1 MKKILRFFLMVFAFV
16 PLFSPSHKTI
26 LKQSQQEFA
35 SSQTS
40 SVAQLKSASSPQITS
55 INWNPESHV
64 IEVELAPWPNTWDSW
79 KYFIDGNEIE
89 TKEEN
94 RMVVIRPNAP
104 LSKPPSGLIIGTLPW
119 VTGLDNVDIPCCG
132 SLQINIPGV
141 GLTNAFP
148 YNLIDD
154 GCKTTAIKECTSE
167 WTIHEGDWI
176 IKGNEV
182 MTLENKK
189 FLQKGNIYIKD
200 SAKLILKN
208 SEMKI
213 ERGTV
218 PTVHVYFF
226 IDPRATL
233 VIDHSQVYPGKGE
246 QGGLTCVFNQG
257 IAKIFDSPTQIHY
270 FDMSGNASLTMDN
283 SSMIYEIG
291 GLLQVTGGSTAV
303 TNSTISALALNV
315 PNGTHLNANGLKSGT
330 LFKNWKVQD
339 MIPEA
344 KYKLTLDNVKLLED
358 DWVGELEHGSFERG
372 WIFFLDRNSHV
383 NISDS
388 YLRKIFF
395 DIQNDTVEFNGL
407 KVSTPVSVKYRDI
420 DIIKTDVKGE
430 WGFTINNSNV
440 TFRDSNYLFL
450 QTFGSSTVKLINS
463 HIVEYIPRNFTGTM
477 IFENGTWAN
486 AGEFIGGEA
495 YHSNTN
501 DFTIKGSLKM
511 GDDIQN
517 NLQWKNARVTREF
530 DNFLT
535 DSKGNP
541 IPGGVVKVDGKEY
554 MADANGKATFSIVFD
569 EHNYKQF
576 IELSAFVSDTA
587 FGTQRINFFT
597 ETPIRFIYNSK

>member
-1 MKKILRFFLMVFAFV
+1 MEKK
-16 PLFSPSHKTI
+16 
-26 LKQSQQEFA
+26 
-35 SSQTS
+35 
-40 SVAQLKSASSPQITS
+40 
-55 INWNPESHV
+55 
-64 IEVELAPWPNTWDSW
+64 
-79 KYFIDGNEIE
+79 GG
-89 TKEEN
+89 
-94 RMVVIRPNAP
+94 VVIRPNAP
-104 LSKPPSGLIIGTLPW
+104 LSNPPSGLMIGTLPW
-119 VTGLDNVDIPCCG
+119 VTGLDNVDFPCCG
-132 SLQINIPGV
+132 SLQISIPGV
-141 GLTNAFP
+141 GLTNEFP
-148 YNLIDD
+148 FSLIDD
-154 GCKTTAIKECTSE
+154 GCKTAAVKECKSE

-176 IKGNEV
+176 IKGKEV
-182 MTLENKK
+182 VTLENEK

-213 ERGTV
+213 ERGAV

-233 VIDHSQVYPGKGE
+233 IIDHSKVYPGVSE
-246 QGGLTCVFNQG
+246 QGGLTCVFNHG
-257 IAKIFDSPTQIHY
+257 TAKILDSPTQIHY

-315 PNGTHLNANGLKSGT
+315 PNGAHLNVNGLKSGT
-330 LFKNWKVQD
+330 LFSNWKVQD

-372 WIFFLDRNSHV
+372 WIFFLERDAHV

-395 DIQNDTVEFNGL
+395 DIQKDTVEFNGL

-420 DIIKTDVKGE
+420 DIINTDIKGE

-440 TFRDSNYLFL
+440 TFKDSNYLFL
-450 QTFGSSTVKLINS
+450 QTLGSSTVTLINS
-463 HIVEYIPRNFTGTM
+463 HIVEYIPRDFTGTM
-477 IFENGTWAN
+477 IFENGTWAD

-511 GDDIQN
+511 GGEIQN
-517 NLQWKNARVTREF
+517 NLQWKNARVTREY
-530 DNFLT
+530 DVFLT
-535 DSKGNP
+535 NSKGSP
-541 IPGGVVKVDGKEY
+541 ISGGVVKVDGREY
-554 MADANGKATFSIVFD
+554 KADANGKATFSIVFD
-569 EHNYKQF
+569 EHNYKKF
-576 IELSAFVSDTA
+576 IQLSAFVSDTPI
-587 FGTQRINFFT
+587 GTRMFNFFT
-597 ETPIRFIYNSK
+597 ETPIRIVNKNQ